1 LVRSSHDLIKEL
13 SSNLHSVKPEIPLIR
28 TAGNLTQLCTWY
40 LVCSRHTSR
49 VTTRPFCLVVF
60 ISGMEAAAYCMEKV
74 KSVTVIGRDTVPF
87 RAVLGEEVGARLMAL
102 HKEKGVL
109 FRMESGVT
117 RFLAGPSGDTVNQ
130 VELTDGST
138 LPADVCI
145 LGTGSSPATK
155 FLDGSGVTVDK
166 RGAIIVNQVMGIL
179 FCFML
184 PSWEDNRAV
193 RQQYYIAA
201 P

>member
-1 LVRSSHDLIKEL
+1 M
-13 SSNLHSVKPEIPLIR
+13 IR
-28 TAGNLTQLCTWY
+28 IAGVLTQLCICY
-40 LVCSRHTSR
+40 LVSARHTTR
-49 VTTRPFCLVVF
+49 VAARSFCLVAF
-60 ISGMEAAAYCMEKV
+60 ISGMEAAAYCVEKV

-109 FRMESGVT
+109 FKMESGVT
-117 RFLAGPSGDTVNQ
+117 RFLAGPSGDAVNQ

-145 LGTGSSPATK
+145 LGIGSSPATK
-155 FLDGSGVTVDK
+155 FLDGSGVSVDK
-166 RGAIIVNQVMGIL
+166 RGAVIVNKVMGIL

-184 PSWEDNRAV
+184 PSWEDSCAV
-193 RQQYYIAA
+193 RCQYYTAA